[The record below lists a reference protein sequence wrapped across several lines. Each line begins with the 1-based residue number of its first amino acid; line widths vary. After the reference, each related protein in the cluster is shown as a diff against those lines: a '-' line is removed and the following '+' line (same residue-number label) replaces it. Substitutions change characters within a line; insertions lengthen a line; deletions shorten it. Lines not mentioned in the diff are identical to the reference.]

1 MLPIENFFQFT
12 KVHGDRSLFRWIKFE
27 KVKLTFGQIIV
38 GVSAGPFSAEVLG
51 GLVLSR
57 ALERGGGLSPQE
69 TLWLRTPHL
78 KQVIFS
84 LISAMSKIFYKR
96 DPSPTK

>member
-38 GVSAGPFSAEVLG
+38 GLSAGPFSAEVLG

-57 ALERGGGLSPQE
+57 ALERGGGAVSTGDSVVEDTSLE
-69 TLWLRTPHL
+69 TSHF
-78 KQVIFS
+78 QSDFS
-84 LISAMSKIFYKR
+84 YVQNFL
-96 DPSPTK
+96 